1 MSDLNEIEG
10 RIFSA
15 LGRIRAVVEDSN
27 SVGAQEMPLLEKLK
41 SYDQLNA
48 ELGEEVVNLR
58 EKREKDVRELD
69 TLLSEL
75 KPLIQEVS

>member
-1 MSDLNEIEG
+1 MSELDELEG

-15 LGRIRAVVEDSN
+15 LGRIKAVVEDSHN
-27 SVGAQEMPLLEKLK
+27 VGAAEMPLLEKLK
-41 SYDQLNA
+41 SYDELNA
-48 ELGEEVVNLR
+48 ELGQEVVNLR